1 MSCAAPSNRNVF
13 IFAINQY
20 RTSLGISKRFDKSS
34 NLLGNYMKKSIII
47 ERSAD
52 SRVRVAVTQ
61 KGSLIEY
68 DESSESTYRR
78 AKNAIYNAT
87 IKSIRPELG
96 AAFVQYTPDN
106 GENIKDGFLP
116 FSNIASVY
124 LSSGSKE
131 ASESDIAKQIKVGQK
146 ILVQIK
152 KDQLHHESKGAALTT
167 FISLAGTYLVLLPLN
182 QKQGISRKAD
192 SNQRDSI
199 KETLKRLNV
208 DESMGLIIRT
218 AGLSANHTDIEWD
231 YKALMQ
237 QWQMIEAA
245 HKSQAAPCLIHEDE
259 NIVTRMIRDNMSGAI
274 DKISC
279 NDQETL
285 DEVKN
290 YLETVRPSYIE
301 DDVLT
306 LFDHDMMFHHYSL
319 EEQVEQIFHV
329 RVSLPSGGQVVFH
342 GTEAGYMIDVNS
354 SKSTVGT
361 NVEENAL
368 NTNREAAV
376 TIADMLRLRDISG
389 IIHIDFIDMYD
400 EANRTIV
407 EKAFSD
413 RASLDRAKIRT
424 EPISLLTG
432 CMSLLRQ
439 GLGTVFFKSSLEPI
453 ENDEMLIIGKR
464 RSVPSYSNYVLSV
477 IEKSAAQTT
486 DIIQVQLP
494 VEVATYILNE
504 LRSSLHQMETHHQV
518 IIKII
523 PNEHFTYQRYVL
535 KRFHREAGAV
545 IEPSHTLMTSQG
557 NEKAWIPTGKVDKPH
572 VQRKRVSSQHH
583 KGKKASVL
591 GSIWQTFFG
600 SDEASGNTASSSH
613 ARTERH
619 NKSSR
624 GRGPQRP
631 RRHNDQRNRQ
641 DGGNRRRPDN
651 RRSTGP
657 NRAEHTQKSDSNIPV
672 QPVGDKNFN
681 SVDHNHDG
689 QSTISVGNTS
699 EAPRRRN
706 SGNRTRRPR
715 SVNQAPRR
723 PVGHLD
729 DD

>member
-1 MSCAAPSNRNVF
+1 
-13 IFAINQY
+13 
-20 RTSLGISKRFDKSS
+20 
-34 NLLGNYMKKSIII
+34 MKKSIII

-96 AAFVQYTPDN
+96 AAFVQYSPDN
-106 GENIKDGFLP
+106 GDNIKDGFLP
-116 FSNIASVY
+116 FTNIASVY
-124 LSSGSKE
+124 LSSGSAD

-192 SNQRDSI
+192 SNQRDNS
-199 KETLKRLNV
+199 KDTLKRLNV

-218 AGLSANHTDIEWD
+218 AGLSADHDDIEWD

-237 QWQMIEAA
+237 QWQMIDAA

-274 DKISC
+274 EKISC
-279 NDQETL
+279 NDQATL
-285 DEVKN
+285 DEVRN
-290 YLETVRPSYIE
+290 YLETVRPTYI
-301 DDVLT
+301 DDEVLT
-306 LFDHDMMFHHYSL
+306 LYDHDMMFHHYSL

-376 TIADMLRLRDISG
+376 TIADMMRLRDISG

-400 EANRTIV
+400 EANRATV
-407 EKAFSD
+407 EKIFND
-413 RASLDRAKIRT
+413 RTSLDRAQIRT

-504 LRSSLHQMETHHQV
+504 LRTSLHQMETHHNV

-535 KRFHREAGAV
+535 KRFHREAGV
-545 IEPSHTLMTSQG
+545 QIEPSHTLMTTQG
-557 NEKAWIPTGKVDKPH
+557 NEKAWIPTGKVNKPH
-572 VQRKRVSSQHH
+572 VQRKRAVSQHQRD
-583 KGKKASVL
+583 KKPSVL

-600 SDEASGNTASSSH
+600 SEDVSGNKTSSH
-613 ARTERH
+613 SRSDRQQKTP
-619 NKSSR
+619 R
-624 GRGPQRP
+624 GRGSQRS
-631 RRHNDQRNRQ
+631 RRHGDQRSRQ
-641 DGGNRRRPDN
+641 DGGNRRRTDN
-651 RRSTGP
+651 RRSGP
-657 NRAEHTQKSDSNIPV
+657 NRASHPQKKSDNPV
-672 QPVGDKNFN
+672 VDHPIQEKNFN
-681 SVDHNHDG
+681 SVDHDHDG
-689 QSTISVGNTS
+689 QSTISVGNTT
-699 EAPRRRN
+699 ETPRRRN
-706 SGNRTRRPR
+706 SNNRTRRPR
-715 SVNQAPRR
+715 SATQTPRR